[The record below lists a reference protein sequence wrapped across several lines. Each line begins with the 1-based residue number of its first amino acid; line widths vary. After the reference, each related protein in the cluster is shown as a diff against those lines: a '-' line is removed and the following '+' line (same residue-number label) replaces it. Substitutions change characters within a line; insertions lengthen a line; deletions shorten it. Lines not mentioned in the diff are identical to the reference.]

1 MQPPFPGKDAFH
13 RVPNSAHKGLAICH
27 LPLAISGS
35 ACLRPSLR
43 SLRSFAVIPAIG
55 SSVSSVSSCS
65 ALRATIFGA
74 CYLAGFAGHARRS
87 DNKQK
92 Q

>member
-1 MQPPFPGKDAFH
+1 MQTSFPGKDAFH

-55 SSVSSVSSCS
+55 SSVSSCS

-74 CYLAGFAGHARRS
+74 CNSVGSAGHARRS